1 MKARLLFAA
10 YHTVLIVLVGIAI
23 AHAQVWNWSQTS
35 ATNAT
40 VDPSINWAVGMAPS
54 AVGASSRS
62 EMAQIAKWRD
72 DGTGSVVTSGG
83 PTAYTLTSN
92 QGTQGV
98 ATALTAGYRVCFSPN
113 VTNGATVTLQVDS
126 TAAKPLRIS
135 PGVELVG
142 GEMRQGTPYCATYF
156 TSNSGEYILNGIA
169 SQDTSIAVGSYVLTA
184 ATAVPSS
191 KYLFSYGQEVSRS
204 TYSAL
209 MAAITIQETAT
220 ITNGS
225 PTISNL
231 SDTTQIPTG
240 NVAVVEGTGIPGGT
254 TITSCT
260 PTTCTMSSNAAGN
273 GSSITVFPY
282 GDGNQSTTFNMPDCR
297 GMSFAGRDNMGGPAR
312 GKLTATYAG
321 ANPDALGAALGSQ
334 SYTLQQANLGAW
346 NFANSGIAINN
357 GTQLYL
363 NGGLV
368 NACDL
373 GVNCTG
379 GSSVAMMYAG
389 TATAGVVGVWSNAS
403 ISAQGSAA
411 AGGSGTPLPIVQPT
425 LTANC
430 MMRVLAKLEPI
441 NSGSDHLAANDDQ
454 PVAERVRQRAA

>member
-1 MKARLLFAA
+1 MKTRLIFAA
-10 YHTVLIVLVGIAI
+10 YHTALIVLVGVVI

-98 ATALTAGYRVCFSPN
+98 ATALTAGYRICFSPN

-126 TAAKPLRIS
+126 TSAKPLRIS

-191 KYLFSYGQEVSRS
+191 KYLFSYGQAVSRS

-220 ITNGS
+220 ISSGS

-260 PTTCTMSSNAAGN
+260 SSTCTMSQNAAGN

-282 GDGNQSTTFNMPDCR
+282 GDGDESTTFNLPDCR
-297 GMSFAGRDNMGGPAR
+297 GMAFAGRDNMGGTAR
-312 GKLTATYAG
+312 AKLTSTYAL
-321 ANPDALGAALGSQ
+321 ANPDALGVTLGGQ
-334 SYTLQQANLGAW
+334 SFTLLSSNLPT
-346 NFANSGIAINN
+346 FTSTNSGI
-357 GTQLYL
+357 
-363 NGGLV
+363 
-368 NACDL
+368 
-373 GVNCTG
+373 
-379 GSSVAMMYAG
+379 S
-389 TATAGVVGVWSNAS
+389 ATAVTQMNYALVSATGSNSFDLSNNFTGNGSPAQVQTTVTIAS
-403 ISAQGSAA
+403 QGTSTF
-411 AGGSGTPLPIVQPT
+411 SGTDTPISTVQPT
-425 LTANC
+425 LTTNC
-430 MMRVLAKLEPI
+430 MMRVLAMLKAEPCDPW
-441 NSGSDHLAANDDQ
+441 SLAANDNEM
-454 PVAERVRQRAA
+454 PVADRVRQMAA